1 MKQRTLITGNNES
14 ASLTLK
20 DELVHR
26 TIDEKSHLIEW

>member
-26 TIDEKSHLIEW
+26 NTDEKSHLIEW

>member
-1 MKQRTLITGNNES
+1 MKRRTLIIGNNES

-26 TIDEKSHLIEW
+26 TIDEMSNSIEW

>member
-20 DELVHR
+20 DELVHQ
-26 TIDEKSHLIEW
+26 TIDDMSHLIEW

>member
-1 MKQRTLITGNNES
+1 MKQRTLIIGNNES

-26 TIDEKSHLIEW
+26 TIDETSNSIEW

>member
-20 DELVHR
+20 DELVPR
-26 TIDEKSHLIEW
+26 TIDERTHSIEW

>member
-26 TIDEKSHLIEW
+26 TINERTHSIEW

>member
-26 TIDEKSHLIEW
+26 TIDERTHSIER

>member
-1 MKQRTLITGNNES
+1 MKQRTLITGKNES

-26 TIDEKSHLIEW
+26 TIDERTH

>member
-26 TIDEKSHLIEW
+26 TIDEMSNSIEW